1 MLFRSRADGKNSKD
15 LILRV
20 PVGTCIFSENGDLLA
35 DLNAVDQDVVI
46 ARGGKGG
53 RGNRDLV
60 TKTTPVPRYAEKGQP
75 GEELWVKIELK
86 LSADVGIIGFPNAG
100 KSTLISKLSNARP
113 KIANYPF
120 TTLEPSLGMVPIS
133 EVDSVLLADIPG
145 IIEGA
150 HEGHGLGHQ
159 FLRHV
164 ERTGFLLHL
173 IDLFPYDQTD
183 PFDSYQKVNH
193 ELQSYSKML
202 ASKPQLVVLNK
213 IDLPESN
220 EAELRFREL
229 YQRTND
235 SSAVLT
241 ISALGGIGLESL
253 VRKLAELVKKHPSK
267 RGEEGENYLL
277 ERKSIPLNIKR
288 EGNVFV
294 IEGTEIERIH
304 SMTDFQ
310 NEEASTRFQKLL
322 EMRGIVD
329 RLSKLGVE
337 DGDTIRIGK
346 EEFLF
351 ASDIFK

>member
-1 MLFRSRADGKNSKD
+1 MLFRS
-15 LILRV
+15 
-20 PVGTCIFSENGDLLA
+20 
-35 DLNAVDQDVVI
+35 
-46 ARGGKGG
+46 
-53 RGNRDLV
+53 
-60 TKTTPVPRYAEKGQP
+60 
-75 GEELWVKIELK
+75 
-86 LSADVGIIGFPNAG
+86 
-100 KSTLISKLSNARP
+100 LISKLSNARP

-253 VRKLAELVKKHPSK
+253 
-267 RGEEGENYLL
+267 
-277 ERKSIPLNIKR
+277 
-288 EGNVFV
+288 
-294 IEGTEIERIH
+294 EIGRAH
-304 SMTDFQ
+304 
-310 NEEASTRFQKLL
+310 
-322 EMRGIVD
+322 V
-329 RLSKLGVE
+329 
-337 DGDTIRIGK
+337 
-346 EEFLF
+346 
-351 ASDIFK
+351 